1 MDKKHYC
8 LVGFGNHSKSK
19 IIPAIKKSNG
29 IIDGIVSKRTK
40 NYGSLIFF
48 SSIDEAFTKVNS
60 NTIFII
66 CSPPDLHYSQAIDVV
81 KRGHNV
87 FIEKPVSINVVDLDD
102 IINIS
107 YKKNVFF
114 AENLMHEYSDYFQDF
129 ISFFNSNKN
138 EIKKI
143 DINFTLPSLPKGTF
157 RDIEAMYPIS
167 LFDIGCYPISLINKL
182 NSKTNYR
189 ITNILNRG
197 NVFKEQ
203 YSIKTKILNA
213 NVTINFGINDFYKNF
228 ITITKT
234 DDIEYK
240 FEPFFFGREGNRTIQ
255 EIRGKNILTKEVYVK
270 DCFQTLFE
278 KNNQYWV
285 DTQITRNRDMLNNL
299 SSLENLSK
307 QYNDI

>member
-1 MDKKHYC
+1 MDKRHYC
-8 LVGFGNHSKSK
+8 LVGFGNHSKTK

-29 IIDGIVSKRTK
+29 IIDGVVSKKTK
-40 NYGSLIFF
+40 SFESLIFF

-66 CSPPDLHYSQAIDVV
+66 SSPPDLHYSQAIDVV

-87 FIEKPVSINVVDLDD
+87 FIEKPVSLSVIDLEN
-102 IINIS
+102 IISIS
-107 YKKNVFF
+107 DKKNVFF
-114 AENLMHEYSDYFQDF
+114 AETLMHEYSDYFQNF
-129 ISFFNSNKN
+129 ISFFNLNKN

-143 DINFTLPSLPKGTF
+143 VVNFILPSLPKDTF
-157 RDIEAMYPIS
+157 RDNDATYPIN

-182 NSKTNYR
+182 NSKAKYK
-189 ITNILNRG
+189 ITEILNRG
-197 NVFKEQ
+197 NVFMEQ

-213 NVTINFGINDFYKNF
+213 DVTINFGVRNSYKNF
-228 ITITKT
+228 ISITKT
-234 DDIEYK
+234 DDVEYK

-255 EIRGKNILTKEVYVK
+255 KIQGKQISTEEVYVK

-285 DTQITRNRDMLNNL
+285 DTQMTRNRDMLNNL
-299 SSLENLSK
+299 SSLENLFK

>member
-240 FEPFFFGREGNRTIQ
+240 FEPFFFGREGNRT
-255 EIRGKNILTKEVYVK
+255 T
-270 DCFQTLFE
+270 
-278 KNNQYWV
+278 
-285 DTQITRNRDMLNNL
+285 
-299 SSLENLSK
+299 
-307 QYNDI
+307 

>member
-29 IIDGIVSKRTK
+29 IIDGVVSKKTK
-40 NYGSLIFF
+40 NFGSLIFF

-66 CSPPDLHYSQAIDVV
+66 STPPDLHYSQAIDVV

-87 FIEKPVSINVVDLDD
+87 FIEKPVSLSVIDLEN
-102 IINIS
+102 IISIS
-107 YKKNVFF
+107 DKKNVFF
-114 AENLMHEYSDYFQDF
+114 AETLMHEYSDYFQNF
-129 ISFFNSNKN
+129 ISFFNLNKH

-143 DINFTLPSLPKGTF
+143 VVNFILPSLPKDTF
-157 RDIEAMYPIS
+157 RDNDATYPIN

-182 NSKTNYR
+182 NSKAKYK
-189 ITNILNRG
+189 ITEILNIG
-197 NVFKEQ
+197 NVFMEQ

-213 NVTINFGINDFYKNF
+213 NVTINFGVRDSYQNF

-234 DDIEYK
+234 DDVEYK

-255 EIRGKNILTKEVYVK
+255 KIQGKQISTKEVYVK

-278 KNNQYWV
+278 KNNQYWI
-285 DTQITRNRDMLNNL
+285 DTQMTRNRHMLNNL
-299 SSLENLSK
+299 SSLENLFK